1 MDLSEEPGTV
11 GTTASVATASSGEPY
26 RKKTQ
31 ETVIGSTGTQ
41 PLASS
46 KGGNATKKPSS
57 EDPLWQ
63 KVLPDYVAP
72 TFALLATHWKAE

>member
-1 MDLSEEPGTV
+1 MDMSEVPGTTK
-11 GTTASVATASSGEPY
+11 TTSSVATASSGEPY
-26 RKKTQ
+26 RKKTH
-31 ETVIGSTGTQ
+31 ETVSGSTGMQ

-63 KVLPDYVAP
+63 KVLPD
-72 TFALLATHWKAE
+72 